1 MQVLLAALPRESDEL
16 NLAEMLDCVR
26 SLYWRYTAA
35 DDRAAL
41 APEVEKVLRNGVYQS
56 PSTSLKA
63 AWFGALRGVAT
74 TPETLAWLT
83 KVWKRDE
90 VLAKLPMSETDEA
103 ELALD
108 LAVRDVPDAASILT
122 TQLERFKNPDRK
134 ARFAF
139 VMPAVSA
146 DPAVRDRF
154 FASLKDVKNRRRE
167 AWVLEGVRYLH
178 HPLRAAASK
187 KYVPDALALVREIQ
201 ETGDIF
207 FPKRWADA
215 TLAGYQ
221 SPQTAA
227 QVREFIAALPPD
239 YPPRLKWVLLSAG
252 DPLFRAAKILFK

>member
-1 MQVLLAALPRESDEL
+1 
-16 NLAEMLDCVR
+16 
-26 SLYWRYTAA
+26 
-35 DDRAAL
+35 
-41 APEVEKVLRNGVYQS
+41 
-56 PSTSLKA
+56 
-63 AWFGALRGVAT
+63 
-74 TPETLAWLT
+74 
-83 KVWKRDE
+83 
-90 VLAKLPMSETDEA
+90 VLAKLPMSESDEA
-103 ELALD
+103 ALALD
-108 LAVRDVPDAASILT
+108 LAVRDVPDAATILT
-122 TQLERFKNPDRK
+122 TQLDRFKNPDRK

-178 HPLRAAASK
+178 HPAARRYVEEVRSPMHLRWCARSG
-187 KYVPDALALVREIQ
+187 DRRHLLSEAL
-201 ETGDIF
+201 
-207 FPKRWADA
+207 ADA

-227 QVREFIAALPPD
+227 QVREFLAALPPD